1 MVCANP
7 KYHMNLIQVSNSDV
21 YFQKNRVLHDIT
33 MHVDQG
39 EIITIVGPNGS
50 GKTTL
55 LRAIIGAIE
64 PSSGQISIKSGLHI
78 GYVPQR
84 LYVDET
90 LPLTVRRFLCLPRP
104 VSKGVIEIALNN
116 AGAGGL
122 ALKQMTELSGGQFQ
136 RVLLA
141 RSLIGDPELLLLD
154 EPTQGLDQTGSASFY
169 KQIESVRKT
178 LGCGVLMVSHDL
190 HVVMASSDRV
200 ICLNGH
206 ICCQGAPGHVA
217 NAPEYQALFGS
228 GSEGAL
234 ALYQHEHTHSHDHEV
249 KT

>member
-1 MVCANP
+1 WVEWLNLLVLLRKKALLRLKASVVCANP

-64 PSSGQISIKSGLHI
+64 PSSGQISIKSGLQI
-78 GYVPQR
+78 GYLPQR
-84 LYVDET
+84 LYIDDS

-104 VSKGVIEIALNN
+104 VPNGVIEIALNN
-116 AGAGGL
+116 AGAGDL
-122 ALKQMTELSGGQFQ
+122 ASKQMTELSGGQFQ

-141 RSLIGDPELLLLD
+141 RSLIGDPELLL
-154 EPTQGLDQTGSASFY
+154 
-169 KQIESVRKT
+169 
-178 LGCGVLMVSHDL
+178 
-190 HVVMASSDRV
+190 
-200 ICLNGH
+200 
-206 ICCQGAPGHVA
+206 
-217 NAPEYQALFGS
+217 
-228 GSEGAL
+228 
-234 ALYQHEHTHSHDHEV
+234 
-249 KT
+249 